1 MSAYKYEVPSYCG
14 SDPIMKPVD
23 DSSGKTVTF
32 RAVSRDE
39 EGSKRV
45 TKYEVEPQNADTLK
59 HIQKKLMDKGVH
71 RHPVN
76 GIPLN
81 KKAAKSGHG
90 GKFTWEG
97 PAEVQLEDYAE
108 GAIDENDPN
117 YVDEEAEM
125 SGVEELVVE
134 GGVDVPKVAAQ
145 GVARVDVH
153 PQLRRIEA

>member
-1 MSAYKYEVPSYCG
+1 
-14 SDPIMKPVD
+14 MKPGD

-71 RHPVN
+71 RQDRDPVN

-81 KKAAKSGHG
+81 KQAAKAGHG

-97 PAEVQLEDYAE
+97 PADEAEVQPEDYVAA
-108 GAIDENDPN
+108 AIDENDPN
-117 YVDEEAEM
+117 YVDEEAER
-125 SGVEELVVE
+125 SGVEEELVVE